1 MTLGPRTFA
10 PFLAGIL
17 VLWPIIAYM
26 GAQGYTGAIAIAAL
40 LGLVY
45 VRVRTIRVY
54 AIALVACVA
63 WIVAAQFW
71 APETQALL
79 AGDILQGSFSMEMP
93 GIRFGLTALAGIGV
107 IVATAA
113 VTARSSRSSLGVVVG
128 VALVQ
133 FAVVVG
139 TALFTPQ
146 ILQLLAPFSDP
157 VLEMPQNLIRNAN
170 AFALLL
176 PFLLAWIW
184 HRTSNDYW
192 RIGALAIGL
201 ISFAAFVQTGT
212 QTGMTGMVLMLIC
225 MTIVKLWPK
234 NGFRIIFSSLAV
246 YVTLAPLLLGWGV
259 AQLRSFGVPLPQSFF
274 SRTYSWELVREKISE
289 SPFIGHGLEA
299 SYSWT
304 DTYGDHPEWLAD
316 AVARYNQD
324 VAFAWEGYL
333 IVPGHPHNMPLQL
346 WAETGMVGASLGA
359 IFLFFLG
366 WRLRPPQDWSPVTRS
381 AAAGLIGVCVAV
393 SSFAYSM
400 WNEAFW
406 ASAVL
411 ATAVIL
417 LQARHDGEAQP
428 SLEGET

>member
-1 MTLGPRTFA
+1 MTLGPRTFS

-26 GAQGYTGAIAIAAL
+26 GAQGYTGAVAIAAL

-45 VRVRTIRVY
+45 VRVQQVRVY
-54 AIALVACVA
+54 ALALIALVA

-71 APETQALL
+71 APEAQALL
-79 AGDILQGSFSMEMP
+79 SGDMLEGTFSMEMP
-93 GIRFGLTALAGIGV
+93 GIRFGLTALAGLGV
-107 IVATAA
+107 IVAARA
-113 VTARSSRSSLGVVVG
+113 VAARSSRISLGVIVG

-133 FAVVVG
+133 FVGVVV

-146 ILQLLAPFSDP
+146 ILKALAPFSDP

-170 AFALLL
+170 AFMLLL

-192 RIGALAIGL
+192 RIAALGVGI
-201 ISFAAFVQTGT
+201 ISFAAFAQTGT
-212 QTGMTGMVLMLIC
+212 QTGLTGMALMLIC
-225 MTIVKLWPK
+225 MTVIKLWPR

-259 AQLRSFGVPLPQSFF
+259 AQLRGLGIPLPQSFF
-274 SRTYSWELVREKISE
+274 SRTYSWELVREKVSE
-289 SPFIGHGLEA
+289 APLMGHGLEA
-299 SYSWT
+299 SYTWT
-304 DTYGDHPEWLAD
+304 DTYGDHPDWLAD
-316 AVARYNQD
+316 AVARYHAD
-324 VAFAWEGYL
+324 VAFAWEVYPV
-333 IVPGHPHNMPLQL
+333 VPGHPHNMPLQV
-346 WAETGMVGASLGA
+346 WAETGMIGASLAA

-366 WRLRPPQDWSPVTRS
+366 WRMKAPQDWSPVTRN
-381 AAAGLIGVCVAV
+381 AAAGLIGVIVAV
-393 SSFAYSM
+393 CSFAYSM

-411 ATAVIL
+411 AAAVVV
-417 LQARHDGEAQP
+417 LQARHDDEAAA
-428 SLEGET
+428 